1 MLEAAVCSS
10 IFTFPTN
17 KISIWNLVSFV
28 GLIFFVYAGTS
39 PSGTPSL
46 VQLREEDRDD
56 PQS

>member
-17 KISIWNLVSFV
+17 KILIWNLVSFV
-28 GLIFFVYAGTS
+28 GLIFFVHA
-39 PSGTPSL
+39 GTPSL
-46 VQLREEDRDD
+46 VQLREENRDD